1 MRRPARNSTNF
12 KTRRTFL
19 EVKTLLREK
28 EQRMPK
34 DLRPNLKTWSSQE
47 KNFIIPFLTEGNP
60 HNNFLTLQ
68 LKKAID
74 ICMYIFLGIFTLEM
88 MVKVRKT
95 LPISIQK
102 YQVQRWCYGV
112 SLLNCI
118 VISSED
124 NSVLPQTATLDSGIR
139 PDVYLI
145 TVSTLSFYL
154 HRL

>member
-19 EVKTLLREK
+19 EVKTLFREK
-28 EQRMPK
+28 EQRMLK

-102 YQVQRWCYGV
+102 YQVQRCYGV
-112 SLLNCI
+112 FLLNCI

-145 TVSTLSFYL
+145 TVATLSFYL

>member
-1 MRRPARNSTNF
+1 
-12 KTRRTFL
+12 
-19 EVKTLLREK
+19 
-28 EQRMPK
+28 MPK

-47 KNFIIPFLTEGNP
+47 KNFIIPLLTEGNP

-102 YQVQRWCYGV
+102 YQVQRWMLWSIPLKLHCY
-112 SLLNCI
+112 
-118 VISSED
+118 
-124 NSVLPQTATLDSGIR
+124 
-139 PDVYLI
+139 
-145 TVSTLSFYL
+145 
-154 HRL
+154 

>member
-1 MRRPARNSTNF
+1 MRRTARNSTNF
-12 KTRRTFL
+12 KTRRTFW

-88 MVKVRKT
+88 MVKVRKHFSFRSRN
-95 LPISIQK
+95 IK
-102 YQVQRWCYGV
+102 FKDGCYGV
-112 SLLNCI
+112 FLLNCI

-145 TVSTLSFYL
+145 TVATLSFYL

>member
-95 LPISIQK
+95 LPRNIK
-102 YQVQRWCYGV
+102 FKDGCYGV

-124 NSVLPQTATLDSGIR
+124 NSVLPQSASLDSGIR

-145 TVSTLSFYL
+145 TVATLSFYL

>member
-34 DLRPNLKTWSSQE
+34 DLRPNYKTWSSQE

-102 YQVQRWCYGV
+102 YQVQRWMLWSIPLKLHCY
-112 SLLNCI
+112 
-118 VISSED
+118 
-124 NSVLPQTATLDSGIR
+124 
-139 PDVYLI
+139 
-145 TVSTLSFYL
+145 
-154 HRL
+154 